1 MLRASDRET
10 NATKPQ
16 ARKTNLCSQPGDCSR
31 SWSKLTIA
39 TVDKWITR
47 STVEEPVQL
56 GRTTGRELRFSRG
69 FKTKAGNKSK
79 AQLIFLSGVI
89 NEFVNKQLTIN
100 KELCPPPGGFKL
112 KSEVA
117 EEVDK
122 LPGSRQSH
130 GNALIK

>member
-1 MLRASDRET
+1 M
-10 NATKPQ
+10 
-16 ARKTNLCSQPGDCSR
+16 
-31 SWSKLTIA
+31 
-39 TVDKWITR
+39 
-47 STVEEPVQL
+47 EEPVPL

-69 FKTKAGNKSK
+69 FQTKDGNKSK

-100 KELCPPPGGFKL
+100 KEWAPPPGGLKL

-122 LPGSRQSH
+122 LPGSRQIH